1 MLMVELN
8 NTIAV
13 TKRSRLSGENNT
25 MVLDFTMAQYLSWK
39 DGVLIQD
46 AFPQLDC
53 GEREFI
59 KTGIT
64 PAEWA
69 SLVSQSNVGPN
80 LKDK

>member
-13 TKRSRLSGENNT
+13 TKRSRLSGETNT

-39 DGVLIQD
+39 DGALIQD
-46 AFPQLDC
+46 AFPQLNS

-59 KTGIT
+59 KSGIT
-64 PAEWA
+64 PAEWK
-69 SLVSQSNVGPN
+69 SLIS
-80 LKDK
+80 

>member
-25 MVLDFTMAQYLSWK
+25 MVLDFTMEQYLSWK
-39 DGVLIQD
+39 DGALIQD
-46 AFPQLDC
+46 AFPQLDS

-59 KTGIT
+59 KSGIT
-64 PAEWA
+64 PAEWK
-69 SLVSQSNVGPN
+69 SLIS
-80 LKDK
+80 

>member
-39 DGVLIQD
+39 DGALIQD
-46 AFPQLDC
+46 AFPQLNS

-59 KTGIT
+59 KSGIT
-64 PAEWA
+64 PAEWK
-69 SLVSQSNVGPN
+69 SLIS
-80 LKDK
+80 

>member
-25 MVLDFTMAQYLSWK
+25 MVLDFTMEQYLSWK
-39 DGVLIQD
+39 DGALIQD
-46 AFPQLDC
+46 AFPQLNS

-59 KTGIT
+59 KSGIT
-64 PAEWA
+64 PAEWK
-69 SLVSQSNVGPN
+69 SLIS
-80 LKDK
+80 